1 MILKLILNYSRGS
14 VASSLP
20 SECDFSLT
28 QDPYNIRTYGF
39 KIDPMPNDFRT
50 VASSKLIEMVATNDQ
65 VTNEMIADEIL
76 KALLEDPEYAEA
88 QCLKITQKS
97 LIQYCERSELS
108 LHFEWTKVD

>member
-1 MILKLILNYSRGS
+1 M
-14 VASSLP
+14 ASSLP

-76 KALLEDPEYAEA
+76 KALLED
-88 QCLKITQKS
+88 
-97 LIQYCERSELS
+97 LIFVFGICIGRAGSRGGRLIMVLVS
-108 LHFEWTKVD
+108 W